1 MVCKLCGTQLEEGQ
15 MTCPNCGHVLTP
27 VGRETEHVK
36 GKEKRAGRARAAAS
50 SQDFLAVEE
59 EVAEPDVGVEPV
71 VEKEQQEEQAERRK
85 QERQDKQEKQEKAM
99 PAEAPR
105 PAGAVPVFNLD
116 AAGLRKVLARQP
128 EILEPGLSVL
138 TDDKGKPI
146 GVGFSTGVG
155 SIDLLA
161 RDSSGTL
168 VVVSVGERGQ
178 GEELVSET
186 LQRIGWVR
194 KHLAKG
200 KQNVRG
206 VVLVEQ
212 APENLSY
219 TASAVAGTI
228 TFKTFSVAVTF
239 ENVEI

>member
-1 MVCKLCGTQLEEGQ
+1 MVCKLCGTPLEEGQ
-15 MTCPNCGHVLTP
+15 LTCPNCGHVTKP
-27 VGRETEHVK
+27 VGRETERVK
-36 GKEKRAGRARAAAS
+36 GKEKGAGRARAAATP
-50 SQDFLAVEE
+50 QDVLAVEE
-59 EVAEPDVGVEPV
+59 EAAEPDVGVEP
-71 VEKEQQEEQAERRK
+71 EQEEEKVEAEM
-85 QERQDKQEKQEKAM
+85 M
-99 PAEAPR
+99 PAAKQAKGPL
-105 PAGAVPVFNLD
+105 PVFSLD
-116 AAGLRKVLARQP
+116 AAGLRKLLARQP

-146 GVGFSTGVG
+146 GAGFSTGVG

-161 RDSSGTL
+161 RDGSGVL

-194 KHLAKG
+194 KHLGKG
-200 KQNVRG
+200 KQKVRG
-206 VVLVEQ
+206 IVLVEQ

-228 TFKTFSVAVTF
+228 AFKTFRVALTF
-239 ENVEI
+239 EDVEI